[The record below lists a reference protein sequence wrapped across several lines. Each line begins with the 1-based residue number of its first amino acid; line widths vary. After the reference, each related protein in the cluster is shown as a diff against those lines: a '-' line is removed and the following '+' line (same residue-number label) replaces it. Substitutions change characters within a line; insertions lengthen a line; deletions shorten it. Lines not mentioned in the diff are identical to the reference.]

1 MTPEHWLVAAT
12 FLLVAATFLLVVVT
26 VVYVVVSFFILRANK
41 GAVEVMGKQVEV
53 MKEQHEASLRPYI
66 VPSTFL
72 VPGNYMI
79 SLQISNVGKMAAGDL
94 KLKLDKDYYYPRLEK
109 EEDERS
115 IRDAYIFQNKVATF
129 APGERRV
136 FYLGTG
142 EEIFGCAS
150 SKRPHQ
156 FTITAT
162 YSFSGKTVEEE
173 TVIDLETYR
182 GSQLQPQDAVVRE
195 LTNIAAAIKKQSLEQ

>member
-1 MTPEHWLVAAT
+1 MTPEQWSVAAT
-12 FLLVAATFLLVVVT
+12 FVLVVATFVLVGVT
-26 VVYVVVSFFILRANK
+26 GVYVVITAKILKANQRTV
-41 GAVEVMGKQVEV
+41 AVMQ
-53 MKEQHEASLRPYI
+53 QQFEASFRPYI

-79 SLQISNVGKMAAGDL
+79 SLQISNVGKSTAEDL
-94 KLKLDKDYYYPRLEK
+94 QLNLDKDYYPGREK
-109 EEDERS
+109 DEVSLRK
-115 IRDAYIFQNKVATF
+115 AYIFQNKVATF

-142 EEIFGCAS
+142 YDIFEDS
-150 SKRPHQ
+150 SSRKPHR

-162 YSFSGKTVEEE
+162 YSFSGKTVSEQ

-182 GSQLQPQDAVVRE
+182 GSQLQPQDAVVSQ
-195 LTNIAAAIKKQSLEQ
+195 LKNIARLLEKQSLEIK

>member
-1 MTPEHWLVAAT
+1 MTPEQWSVVAT
-12 FLLVAATFLLVVVT
+12 FLLVATTFVLVGVT
-26 VVYVVVSFFILRANK
+26 GVYVVITAKILKANQRTV
-41 GAVEVMGKQVEV
+41 AVMQ
-53 MKEQHEASLRPYI
+53 QQFEASFRPYI

-79 SLQISNVGKMAAGDL
+79 SLQISNVGKIAAEDL
-94 KLKLDKDYYYPRLEK
+94 QLNLDKDYYPPREK

-115 IRDAYIFQNKVATF
+115 LRNAYIFQRKVTTF

-142 EEIFGCAS
+142 KDIFGKYES
-150 SKRPHQ
+150 TRRPHQ

-162 YSFSGKTVEEE
+162 YSFSGKTVSEQ

-182 GSQLQPQDAVVRE
+182 ESQLQPQDAVVRE
-195 LTNIAAAIKKQSLEQ
+195 LKNIEAAIKKTKVKQKE

>member
-12 FLLVAATFLLVVVT
+12 FLLFVATFLLVVVT
-26 VVYVVVSFFILRANK
+26 VVYVVVSYFILRANK
-41 GAVEVMGKQVEV
+41 KAVEVMQK
-53 MKEQHEASLRPYI
+53 QHEASLRPYI

-79 SLQISNVGKMAAGDL
+79 SLQISNLGKIAAEDL
-94 KLKLDKDYYYPRLEK
+94 QINLDKDYYPPREK
-109 EEDERS
+109 EVDERS
-115 IRDAYIFQNKVATF
+115 LRNAYIFQNKVTTF

-142 EEIFGCAS
+142 EDIFGDVS
-150 SKRPHQ
+150 SRRPHQ

-162 YSFSGKTVEEE
+162 YSFSGKTVSEQ

-195 LTNIAAAIKKQSLEQ
+195 LTNIAAAIKETKS